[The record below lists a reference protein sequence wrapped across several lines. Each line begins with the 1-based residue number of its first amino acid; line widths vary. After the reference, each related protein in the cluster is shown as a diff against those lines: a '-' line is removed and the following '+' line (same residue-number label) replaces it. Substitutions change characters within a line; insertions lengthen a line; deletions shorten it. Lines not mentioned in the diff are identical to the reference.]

1 MAFLDDNY
9 LIGNETGLALF
20 ETVKG
25 LPVIDAHNHADVAEI
40 AANRKYNDPWQLCA
54 RRCASV
60 PAGGSMIRPSGCAV
74 SWNISAR

>member
-25 LPVIDAHNHADVAEI
+25 LPVIDAHNHADVA
-40 AANRKYNDPWQLCA
+40 
-54 RRCASV
+54 
-60 PAGGSMIRPSGCAV
+60 G
-74 SWNISAR
+74 